1 MVAIIY
7 TANDDVYPLKRAEA
21 LPTEV
26 ARLLRASIEQGQFRP
41 GEKLPTQ
48 QALGDTYGVSRSV
61 IREAVSLLKSDGLV
75 ISQQG
80 RGQFV
85 NPEGSSVFR
94 LDADIEDANSLPSLI
109 EFLVSVESQAA
120 GYAARRR
127 STEQLAEITRC
138 LDALSSAIADKR
150 DGIAED
156 MRFHRAILAATQNE
170 YFIGFG
176 DFLEARV
183 RGLIR
188 TARINTARQ
197 GDLVYE
203 VQREHEAI
211 HAAIAV
217 QDVEAAQYAAQRHL
231 QNAAARLSYYQ
242 AAQTP

>member
-1 MVAIIY
+1 MAVSEVRPI
-7 TANDDVYPLKRAEA
+7 KRPEA

-26 ARLLRASIEQGQFRP
+26 ARLLRAAIEQGQFRP
-41 GEKLPTQ
+41 GEQLPTQ

-120 GYAARRR
+120 GHAARRR
-127 STEQLAEITRC
+127 TTAQLAEITQC
-138 LDALSSAIADKR
+138 LDALSAAIANQS

-156 MRFHRAILAATQNE
+156 LQFHRAILAATQNE

-188 TARINTARQ
+188 TARMNTARQ
-197 GDLVYE
+197 DGLVYQ
-203 VQREHEAI
+203 VQQEHEAI
-211 HAAIAV
+211 HAAIAA
-217 QDVEAAQYAAQRHL
+217 QDAEAAQHAAQQHL
-231 QNAAARLSYYQ
+231 QNAAARLRGYR
-242 AAQTP
+242 ANQTP